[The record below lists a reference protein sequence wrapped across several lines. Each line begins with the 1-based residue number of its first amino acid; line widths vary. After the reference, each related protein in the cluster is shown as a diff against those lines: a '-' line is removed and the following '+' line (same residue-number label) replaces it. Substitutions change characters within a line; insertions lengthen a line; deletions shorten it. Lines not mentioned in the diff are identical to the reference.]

1 MAFSKGIKT
10 AGGENSKVYTTSS
23 TVRDVVSN
31 SYFEDFGRLLFPVDR
46 SVSEDMTLEEVS
58 SSVYIWYSY
67 IDPDKTVEIIQSLND
82 HAAAGQKIF
91 YDIYTEEEKA
101 KDPPKEDTGLFFFR
115 GDPGEKFAVVNAGGG
130 VDR

>member
-31 SYFEDFGRLLFPVDR
+31 PYFEDFGRLLFPVDR

-67 IDPDKTVEIIQSLND
+67 IDPDKTEEIP
-82 HAAAGQKIF
+82 
-91 YDIYTEEEKA
+91 EKN
-101 KDPPKEDTGLFFFR
+101 LR
-115 GDPGEKFAVVNAGGG
+115 W
-130 VDR
+130 